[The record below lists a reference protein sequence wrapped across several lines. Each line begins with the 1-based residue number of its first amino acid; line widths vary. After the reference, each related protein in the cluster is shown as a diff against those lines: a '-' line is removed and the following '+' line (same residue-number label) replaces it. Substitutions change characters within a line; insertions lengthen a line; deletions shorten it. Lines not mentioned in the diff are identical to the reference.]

1 MDEQKFDGIMD
12 QLMSEYA
19 NSGMSMDDFIK
30 TKLKASGRPDAE
42 QCAADII
49 DTINGIDAS
58 FTRLQKFK
66 AEGHNRE
73 EWLREEMDDT
83 LKEVSPE
90 SGGKLLAAAINGL
103 NGTPDASVDEAPEYS
118 GFDAPFLI
126 RELDDALVKNTCETL
141 SGEEK

>member
-1 MDEQKFDGIMD
+1 MDEQNFDSIMD
-12 QLMSEYA
+12 LLMSEYA

-103 NGTPDASVDEAPEYS
+103 NGSPDASVDEAPEYS

>member
-12 QLMSEYA
+12 QLMSEYV
-19 NSGMSMDDFIK
+19 NSGMSLDDFIK

-49 DTINGIDAS
+49 DTINGIDAA
-58 FTRLQKFK
+58 FARLQKFK

-83 LKEVSPE
+83 LKDVSPE
-90 SGGKLLAAAINGL
+90 DGGKLLASAINGL

>member
-1 MDEQKFDGIMD
+1 MAEQNFDSIMD

-19 NSGMSMDDFIK
+19 NSGMSLDDFIK

-49 DTINGIDAS
+49 DTIDGIDAS

-66 AEGHNRE
+66 EEGHNRE
-73 EWLREEMDDT
+73 EWLREEMDDI
-83 LKEVSPE
+83 LKDVSPE
-90 SGGKLLAAAINGL
+90 DGGKLLVSAINSL

-126 RELDDALVKNTCETL
+126 RELDDALVKNTCENL

>member
-30 TKLKASGRPDAE
+30 AKLKASGRPDAE

-90 SGGKLLAAAINGL
+90 SGGKLLASAINSL

-126 RELDDALVKNTCETL
+126 RELDDAIVKNTCENL
-141 SGEEK
+141 GGEEK

>member
-30 TKLKASGRPDAE
+30 AKLKASGRPDAE

-49 DTINGIDAS
+49 DTINGIDAA
-58 FTRLQKFK
+58 FTSLQKFK
-66 AEGHNRE
+66 EEGYNRE
-73 EWLREEMDDT
+73 EWLRGELDDA
-83 LKEVSPE
+83 LKDVSPE
-90 SGGKLLAAAINGL
+90 EGGKLLASAINGL
-103 NGTPDASVDEAPEYS
+103 NGSHDASVDDAPEYC

-126 RELDDALVKNTCETL
+126 RELDDAIVKNTCENL
-141 SGEEK
+141 GGEEK

>member
-1 MDEQKFDGIMD
+1 MDEQNFDGIMD
-12 QLMSEYA
+12 KLMSEYA
-19 NSGMSMDDFIK
+19 NSGMNMDDFIK
-30 TKLKASGRPDAE
+30 AKLKASGRPDAE

-49 DTINGIDAS
+49 DTIDGIDAS

-66 AEGHNRE
+66 EEGHNRE
-73 EWLREEMDDT
+73 EWLREEMDDI
-83 LKEVSPE
+83 LKDVSPE
-90 SGGKLLAAAINGL
+90 DGGKLLVSAINSL

-126 RELDDALVKNTCETL
+126 RELDDALVKNTCENL

>member
-1 MDEQKFDGIMD
+1 MTEQNFDSIMD

>member
-1 MDEQKFDGIMD
+1 MGEKNFDDIMDE
-12 QLMSEYA
+12 LMSEYA
-19 NSGMSMDDFIK
+19 KSGMSMDDFIK
-30 TKLKASGRPDAE
+30 AKLNASGRPDAE

-49 DTINGIDAS
+49 DTINGIDVA
-58 FTRLQKFK
+58 FTSLQKFK
-66 AEGHNRE
+66 ADGWNRE
-73 EWLREEMDDT
+73 EWLRGEMDDA
-83 LKEVSPE
+83 LKDVSPE
-90 SGGKLLAAAINGL
+90 DGGKLLASATNGL

>member
-1 MDEQKFDGIMD
+1 MDKEKFDGIMD
-12 QLMSEYA
+12 ELLAEYA

-30 TKLKASGRPDAE
+30 AKLKASGRPDAE
-42 QCAADII
+42 ECAADII
-49 DTINGIDAS
+49 STIDGIDAA
-58 FTRLQKFK
+58 FTSLQKFK
-66 AEGHNRE
+66 AEGYNRE
-73 EWLREEMDDT
+73 EWLRGELDDA

-90 SGGKLLAAAINGL
+90 SGGKLLASAINGL

>member
-1 MDEQKFDGIMD
+1 MAEQNFDSIMD

-30 TKLKASGRPDAE
+30 TKLKANGRPDAE

-83 LKEVSPE
+83 LKDVSPE

-126 RELDDALVKNTCETL
+126 RELDDILVKNTCETL

>member
-30 TKLKASGRPDAE
+30 AKLKASGRPDAE

-58 FTRLQKFK
+58 FTCLQKFK

>member
-49 DTINGIDAS
+49 DTINGIDTAFGS
-58 FTRLQKFK
+58 LQKFK

-73 EWLREEMDDT
+73 EWLREEMDDI
-83 LKEVSPE
+83 LKDVSPE
-90 SGGKLLAAAINGL
+90 DGGKLLVSAINSL
-103 NGTPDASVDEAPEYS
+103 NGTPDASVDEALEYS

-126 RELDDALVKNTCETL
+126 RELDDALVKNTCENL

>member
-103 NGTPDASVDEAPEYS
+103 NGSPDASVDEAPEYS

>member
-30 TKLKASGRPDAE
+30 AKLKASGRPDAE

-49 DTINGIDAS
+49 DTINGIDAA
-58 FTRLQKFK
+58 FTNLQKFK
-66 AEGHNRE
+66 AEGYNRE
-73 EWLREEMDDT
+73 EWLRGELDDA
-83 LKEVSPE
+83 LKDVSPE
-90 SGGKLLAAAINGL
+90 EGGKLLTSAINGL
-103 NGTPDASVDEAPEYS
+103 NGSPDASVDDAPEYS

-126 RELDDALVKNTCETL
+126 RELDDAIVKNTCENL
-141 SGEEK
+141 GGEEK

>member
-30 TKLKASGRPDAE
+30 AKLKASGMPDAE

-49 DTINGIDAS
+49 DGIDAA
-58 FTRLQKFK
+58 FTSLQKFK
-66 AEGHNRE
+66 AEGYNRE
-73 EWLREEMDDT
+73 EWLRGELDDA
-83 LKEVSPE
+83 LKDVSPE
-90 SGGKLLAAAINGL
+90 DGGKLLASAINGL
-103 NGTPDASVDEAPEYS
+103 NGSPDASVDDAPEYS

-126 RELDDALVKNTCETL
+126 RELDDAIVKNTCENL
-141 SGEEK
+141 GGEEK

>member
-1 MDEQKFDGIMD
+1 MAEQNFDSIMD
-12 QLMSEYA
+12 ALMSEYA

-66 AEGHNRE
+66 EEGYNRE
-73 EWLREEMDDT
+73 AWLREEMDDT

-90 SGGKLLAAAINGL
+90 SGGKLLASAINGL

>member
-1 MDEQKFDGIMD
+1 MAEQNFDSIMD

-30 TKLKASGRPDAE
+30 AKLKASGRPDAE

-83 LKEVSPE
+83 LKDVSPE

-126 RELDDALVKNTCETL
+126 RELDDILVKNTCETL

>member
-1 MDEQKFDGIMD
+1 MAEQNFDSIMD

-90 SGGKLLAAAINGL
+90 NGGKLLAAAINGL

-126 RELDDALVKNTCETL
+126 RELDDTLVKNTCENL

>member
-1 MDEQKFDGIMD
+1 MAEQNFDSIMD
-12 QLMSEYA
+12 ALMSESA

-30 TKLKASGRPDAE
+30 AKLKASGRPDAE

-49 DTINGIDAS
+49 DTINGIDAA
-58 FTRLQKFK
+58 FARLQKFK

-73 EWLREEMDDT
+73 EWLREELDDT

-90 SGGKLLAAAINGL
+90 EGGKLLASAINGL
-103 NGTPDASVDEAPEYS
+103 NGTPDASADDAPEYS

-126 RELDDALVKNTCETL
+126 RELDDALVKNTCEAL

>member
-1 MDEQKFDGIMD
+1 MDEQNFDSIMD
-12 QLMSEYA
+12 LLMSEYA

-58 FTRLQKFK
+58 FTCLQKFK

-103 NGTPDASVDEAPEYS
+103 NGSPDASVDEAPEYS

>member
-1 MDEQKFDGIMD
+1 MAEQNFDSIMD

-103 NGTPDASVDEAPEYS
+103 NGSPDASVDEAPEYS

-141 SGEEK
+141 SVEEK

>member
-1 MDEQKFDGIMD
+1 MAEQNFDSIMD

-103 NGTPDASVDEAPEYS
+103 NGSPDASVDEAPEYS

>member
-30 TKLKASGRPDAE
+30 AKLKASGRPDAE

-73 EWLREEMDDT
+73 EWLREEIDDT
-83 LKEVSPE
+83 LKDVSPE
-90 SGGKLLAAAINGL
+90 SG
-103 NGTPDASVDEAPEYS
+103 
-118 GFDAPFLI
+118 
-126 RELDDALVKNTCETL
+126 
-141 SGEEK
+141 